1 MSIFYEAFEREKNS
15 DIRHYGVKGM
25 KWGVI
30 NKADMKG
37 GKSGGIVRGMQKSS
51 GAGGM
56 ESWDLKDKVERMK
69 LESDYRKLTEE
80 EETYAVVQAEKIR
93 QAKIEKV
100 MSAVKT
106 VGAIAGT
113 AGTILGVVKSVSSW
127 AKEADK
133 KPKTWDE
140 AIQKELKDDPVAKA
154 RTEEVR
160 KRYKKSQPKFKREPD
175 QFGTPGWILA
185 AREEKKRREAM
196 K

>member
-1 MSIFYEAFEREKNS
+1 MSNFYEAFEREKNS

-51 GAGGM
+51 GAEGM

-100 MSAVKT
+100 MAAVKT
-106 VGAIAGT
+106 VGAVVSTT
-113 AGTILGVVKSVSSW
+113 AGVIGLVKTISGSDTAKKLGEKIREGVNH
-127 AKEADK
+127 
-133 KPKTWDE
+133 
-140 AIQKELKDDPVAKA
+140 I
-154 RTEEVR
+154 
-160 KRYKKSQPKFKREPD
+160 KREPQYRYD
-175 QFGTPGWILA
+175 PKTHTFY
-185 AREEKKRREAM
+185 M
-196 K
+196 Y

>member
-1 MSIFYEAFEREKNS
+1 MSNFYEAFEREKNS

-113 AGTILGVVKSVSSW
+113 AGTIIGVVKSISSM
-127 AKEADK
+127 ANERKDK
-133 KPKTWDE
+133 KIESDLYKSEMKND
-140 AIQKELKDDPVAKA
+140 IGRISFGKEDTAKNIYNAHKGDYGRDKDSNPWSKGVFKGTKFDK
-154 RTEEVR
+154 
-160 KRYKKSQPKFKREPD
+160 KKS
-175 QFGTPGWILA
+175 
-185 AREEKKRREAM
+185 
-196 K
+196 

>member
-1 MSIFYEAFEREKNS
+1 MSNFYEAFEREKNS

-106 VGAIAGT
+106 VGAVVSTT
-113 AGTILGVVKSVSSW
+113 AGVIGLVKTISGSDTAKKLGEKIGEGVDRMKEKS
-127 AKEADK
+127 
-133 KPKTWDE
+133 
-140 AIQKELKDDPVAKA
+140 AIRKA
-154 RTEEVR
+154 RKNPNDPNWVV
-160 KRYKKSQPKFKREPD
+160 
-175 QFGTPGWILA
+175 
-185 AREEKKRREAM
+185 
-196 K
+196 

>member
-1 MSIFYEAFEREKNS
+1 MSNFYEAFEREKNS

-80 EETYAVVQAEKIR
+80 EETYAVTQAEKIR
-93 QAKIEKV
+93 QAKIETV

-106 VGAIAGT
+106 VGTVVSTATGVIGLVKAISGTNAGKK
-113 AGTILGVVKSVSSW
+113 LGEKIG
-127 AKEADK
+127 EATDRIK
-133 KPKTWDE
+133 GRSTSGRAQQSPQYRYDPKTH
-140 AIQKELKDDPVAKA
+140 
-154 RTEEVR
+154 TF
-160 KRYKKSQPKFKREPD
+160 Y
-175 QFGTPGWILA
+175 
-185 AREEKKRREAM
+185 M
-196 K
+196 Y

>member
-1 MSIFYEAFEREKNS
+1 MSNFYEAFEREKNS

-80 EETYAVVQAEKIR
+80 EETYAITQAEKIR

-140 AIQKELKDDPVAKA
+140 AMKRNENINSHAKDF
-154 RTEEVR
+154 REE
-160 KRYKKSQPKFKREPD
+160 YKKSQPNFKREPD
-175 QFGTPGWILA
+175 KFGTPAWIQKV
-185 AREEKKRREAM
+185 REEKKQ

>member
-1 MSIFYEAFEREKNS
+1 MSNFYEAFEREKNS

-100 MSAVKT
+100 MAAVKT
-106 VGAIAGT
+106 VGAVVSTT
-113 AGTILGVVKSVSSW
+113 AGVIGLVKTISGSDTAKKLGEKIGEGVDRM
-127 AKEADK
+127 KERS
-133 KPKTWDE
+133 
-140 AIQKELKDDPVAKA
+140 AIRKA
-154 RTEEVR
+154 RKNPNDPNWVV
-160 KRYKKSQPKFKREPD
+160 
-175 QFGTPGWILA
+175 
-185 AREEKKRREAM
+185 
-196 K
+196 

>member
-1 MSIFYEAFEREKNS
+1 MSNFYEAFEREKNS

-80 EETYAVVQAEKIR
+80 EETYAITQAEKIR

-100 MSAVKT
+100 MAAVKT
-106 VGAIAGT
+106 VGAVVSTT
-113 AGTILGVVKSVSSW
+113 AGVIGLVKTISGSDTAKKLGEKIGEGVDRMKERSAIRRAQKNPNDPNWVV
-127 AKEADK
+127 
-133 KPKTWDE
+133 
-140 AIQKELKDDPVAKA
+140 
-154 RTEEVR
+154 
-160 KRYKKSQPKFKREPD
+160 
-175 QFGTPGWILA
+175 
-185 AREEKKRREAM
+185 
-196 K
+196 

>member
-1 MSIFYEAFEREKNS
+1 MSNFYEAFEREKNS

-37 GKSGGIVRGMQKSS
+37 GKSGGLVRGMQKSS

-80 EETYAVVQAEKIR
+80 EETYAVIQAEKIR

-106 VGAIAGT
+106 VGAVVSTT
-113 AGTILGVVKSVSSW
+113 AGVIGLVKTISGSDVGKKLGK
-127 AKEADK
+127 KIGEAAD
-133 KPKTWDE
+133 
-140 AIQKELKDDPVAKA
+140 
-154 RTEEVR
+154 RM
-160 KRYKKSQPKFKREPD
+160 
-175 QFGTPGWILA
+175 
-185 AREEKKRREAM
+185 KRRSTSGSAQQSPQYRYDPYTRTYYI
-196 K
+196 

>member
-1 MSIFYEAFEREKNS
+1 MSNFYEAFEREKNS

-80 EETYAVVQAEKIR
+80 EETYAITQAEKIR

-100 MSAVKT
+100 MAAVKT
-106 VGAIAGT
+106 VGAVVSTT
-113 AGTILGVVKSVSSW
+113 AGVIGLVKTISGSDVTKALGDRVK
-127 AKEADK
+127 AARD
-133 KPKTWDE
+133 
-140 AIQKELKDDPVAKA
+140 IHKA
-154 RTEEVR
+154 RKNPNDPNWVV
-160 KRYKKSQPKFKREPD
+160 
-175 QFGTPGWILA
+175 
-185 AREEKKRREAM
+185 
-196 K
+196 

>member
-1 MSIFYEAFEREKNS
+1 MSNFYEAFEREKNS

-106 VGAIAGT
+106 VGAVAGT
-113 AGTILGVVKSVSSW
+113 AGTILGVVKSISSW

-140 AIQKELKDDPVAKA
+140 ALKRNDNINSHIKDF
-154 RTEEVR
+154 RED
-160 KRYKKSQPKFKREPD
+160 YKKSQPKFKREPNK
-175 QFGTPGWILA
+175 FGTPAWIQM
-185 AREEKKRREAM
+185 AREEKKRREET

>member
-1 MSIFYEAFEREKNS
+1 MSNFYEAFEREKNS

-51 GAGGM
+51 SAGGM

-80 EETYAVVQAEKIR
+80 EETYAITQAEKIR

-100 MSAVKT
+100 MAAVKT
-106 VGAIAGT
+106 VGAVVSTT
-113 AGTILGVVKSVSSW
+113 AGVIGLVKTISGSDTAKKLGEKIGEGVDRMKEKS
-127 AKEADK
+127 
-133 KPKTWDE
+133 
-140 AIQKELKDDPVAKA
+140 AIRKA
-154 RTEEVR
+154 RKNPNDPNWVV
-160 KRYKKSQPKFKREPD
+160 
-175 QFGTPGWILA
+175 
-185 AREEKKRREAM
+185 
-196 K
+196 

>member
-1 MSIFYEAFEREKNS
+1 MSNFYEAFEREKNS

-80 EETYAVVQAEKIR
+80 EETYAITQAEKIR

-100 MSAVKT
+100 MAAVKT
-106 VGAIAGT
+106 VGTVAGT
-113 AGTILGVVKSVSSW
+113 AGTILGVVKSISSW

-140 AIQKELKDDPVAKA
+140 AMKRNENINAHAKDF
-154 RTEEVR
+154 REEYR
-160 KRYKKSQPKFKREPD
+160 KSQPNFKREPD
-175 QFGTPGWILA
+175 KFGTPAWVQTV
-185 AREEKKRREAM
+185 REEKKQ

>member
-1 MSIFYEAFEREKNS
+1 MSNFYEAFEREKNS

-80 EETYAVVQAEKIR
+80 EETYAITQAEKIR

-100 MSAVKT
+100 MAAVKT
-106 VGAIAGT
+106 VGTVVSTT
-113 AGTILGVVKSVSSW
+113 AGVIGLVKTISGSDVGKKLG
-127 AKEADK
+127 K
-133 KPKTWDE
+133 KIGEGVDHLKGRSQSRGTQRGPQYWYDPKTHTFY
-140 AIQKELKDDPVAKA
+140 A
-154 RTEEVR
+154 
-160 KRYKKSQPKFKREPD
+160 
-175 QFGTPGWILA
+175 
-185 AREEKKRREAM
+185 
-196 K
+196 

>member
-1 MSIFYEAFEREKNS
+1 MSNFYEAFEREKNS

-51 GAGGM
+51 GSKDM

-80 EETYAVVQAEKIR
+80 EETYAITQAEKIR

-100 MSAVKT
+100 MAAVKT
-106 VGAIAGT
+106 VGTVVSTT
-113 AGTILGVVKSVSSW
+113 AGVIGLVKAISGSS
-127 AKEADK
+127 AGEKIREGTDRLKEKIVIKRA
-133 KPKTWDE
+133 
-140 AIQKELKDDPVAKA
+140 QKNPNDPSWV
-154 RTEEVR
+154 
-160 KRYKKSQPKFKREPD
+160 
-175 QFGTPGWILA
+175 I
-185 AREEKKRREAM
+185 
-196 K
+196 

>member
-1 MSIFYEAFEREKNS
+1 MSNFYEAFEREKNS

-80 EETYAVVQAEKIR
+80 EETYAVIQAEKIR

-100 MSAVKT
+100 MAAVKT
-106 VGAIAGT
+106 VGAVVSTT
-113 AGTILGVVKSVSSW
+113 AGVIGLVKTISGSDIGKKLGEKIGEGVDRMKGKSQSRGTQQNPQYRY
-127 AKEADK
+127 D
-133 KPKTWDE
+133 PKTH
-140 AIQKELKDDPVAKA
+140 
-154 RTEEVR
+154 TF
-160 KRYKKSQPKFKREPD
+160 Y
-175 QFGTPGWILA
+175 
-185 AREEKKRREAM
+185 M
-196 K
+196 Y

>member
-1 MSIFYEAFEREKNS
+1 MSNFYEAFEREKNS

-100 MSAVKT
+100 MAAVKT
-106 VGAIAGT
+106 VGAVVSTT
-113 AGTILGVVKSVSSW
+113 AGVIGLVKTISGSDTAKKLGEKIGEGVDRMKEKS
-127 AKEADK
+127 
-133 KPKTWDE
+133 
-140 AIQKELKDDPVAKA
+140 AIRKA
-154 RTEEVR
+154 RKNPNDPNWVV
-160 KRYKKSQPKFKREPD
+160 
-175 QFGTPGWILA
+175 
-185 AREEKKRREAM
+185 
-196 K
+196 

>member
-1 MSIFYEAFEREKNS
+1 MSNFYEAFEREKKS

-51 GAGGM
+51 GSKDM

-80 EETYAVVQAEKIR
+80 EETYAITQAEKIR

-100 MSAVKT
+100 MAAVKT
-106 VGAIAGT
+106 VGTVVSTTTGVIGLVKAISGTNAGKKLGEKIGE
-113 AGTILGVVKSVSSW
+113 GTDRLKEKIAIKRAQKNPKDPSWVV
-127 AKEADK
+127 
-133 KPKTWDE
+133 
-140 AIQKELKDDPVAKA
+140 
-154 RTEEVR
+154 
-160 KRYKKSQPKFKREPD
+160 
-175 QFGTPGWILA
+175 
-185 AREEKKRREAM
+185 
-196 K
+196 

>member
-1 MSIFYEAFEREKNS
+1 MSNFYEAFEREKNS

-80 EETYAVVQAEKIR
+80 EETYAITQAEKIR

-100 MSAVKT
+100 MAAVKT
-106 VGAIAGT
+106 VGTVVSTT
-113 AGTILGVVKSVSSW
+113 AGVIGLVKTISGSDVGKKLGKMIGEAADRIKETSKSRR
-127 AKEADK
+127 AQQNPRYEY
-133 KPKTWDE
+133 
-140 AIQKELKDDPVAKA
+140 DPNT
-154 RTEEVR
+154 RTYYV
-160 KRYKKSQPKFKREPD
+160 
-175 QFGTPGWILA
+175 
-185 AREEKKRREAM
+185 
-196 K
+196 